1 MITVDLGRNGSFGL
15 LDKAGSCGFLTT
27 RELEAVA
34 PGNLEAAASL
44 GELEGGF
51 FSGDLDAEAVVS

>member
-1 MITVDLGRNGSFGL
+1 MITVDLGRNGSFGFG
-15 LDKAGSCGFLTT
+15 KAGSCGFLRT
-27 RELEAVA
+27 REFEAVA
-34 PGNLEAAASL
+34 SGNLEAAASL